1 MTMSEVHRDKKLLNL
16 RRSFRRYNTTRRRL
30 IAEMVSK
37 CRDCTTRNQVKRVV
51 ASHLDEVVSSKKL
64 RFGVIEILAIIQ
76 LVMAIWAFIKKMGWL
91 ESATPD
97 AVEDMLDGA

>member
-1 MTMSEVHRDKKLLNL
+1 MNKVEQDKKLLNL
-16 RRSFRRYNTTRRRL
+16 RRLFRRYNATRRRL

-37 CRDCTTRNQVKRVV
+37 CRDCTTRNQVKRV
-51 ASHLDEVVSSKKL
+51 AANYLDEVSSSRKL
-64 RFGVIEILAIIQ
+64 RFGVVEILAIIQ

-97 AVEDMLDGA
+97 AVEDMLDDN